1 MNSTMMLENLLLSSV
16 TKSREGNFGA
26 VCTVPSHHPSM
37 KEPPQGSK
45 ESWEEKQHPDSL
57 RSASPFPSSLPSF
70 YGRGGNCS
78 LEKVGVGWS
87 IQDTGMQSV
96 IWEN

>member
-1 MNSTMMLENLLLSSV
+1 MNSIMMLENLFSSV

-26 VCTVPSHHPSM
+26 VCTVPSHHPSV
-37 KEPPQGSK
+37 KEPPQASK
-45 ESWEEKQHPDSL
+45 QSWGERQHPDSL

-70 YGRGGNCS
+70 YRRGSNCS
-78 LEKVGVGWS
+78 LENGGVGRS

-96 IWEN
+96 TWEN

>member
-1 MNSTMMLENLLLSSV
+1 MNSTMMLENLFFSSV

-26 VCTVPSHHPSM
+26 VCTVPPHHPSM
-37 KEPPQGSK
+37 KEPPQGSQD
-45 ESWEEKQHPDSL
+45 SWEERQHPDFL
-57 RSASPFPSSLPSF
+57 RSASAFPSSLPSF
-70 YGRGGNCS
+70 YRRGDNCS
-78 LEKVGVGWS
+78 LEKEAVGRS